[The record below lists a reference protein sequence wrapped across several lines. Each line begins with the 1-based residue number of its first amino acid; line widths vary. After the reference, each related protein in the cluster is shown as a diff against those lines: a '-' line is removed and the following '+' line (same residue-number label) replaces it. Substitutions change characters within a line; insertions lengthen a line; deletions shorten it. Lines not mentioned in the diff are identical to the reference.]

1 MENIEQKREL
11 ISEAAIGVFGPET
24 TEHGSFLNAAAKLV
38 HYYFPTVEIASNG
51 YKNRFVNADVDD
63 EERRTFIENGKPAE
77 WKLKTG
83 EWDCLA
89 DFIGTGQYWR
99 SNGDGKT
106 SYLADTTLDALLG
119 NGENYNKDVGPE
131 GKKKTVAGKFI
142 DFKYGLHLFLKKFGY
157 GLDGHGS
164 KTYKVPTEADK
175 LTDVQNAFKA
185 EINASRP
192 VLVHLSNGETVVGVG
207 YNGNTVIFESDV
219 VGGSYVSWGS
229 IDAISTLNIIQGAG
243 NPPPLP
249 FIDIE
254 TPTNSAV
261 KVGAVF
267 QGEVKEK
274 QYSFDQ
280 IEWHTYKGPV
290 SIYKN
295 GTVIYFRSLNAYDDE
310 SVIAE
315 YEVTNIDRTPPKKPT
330 LTVSRTSLSKD
341 PVTIT
346 ASVPTEDVEKMQYSF
361 DNKKWVNMQFT
372 IHTNHTNQKYYTAD
386 VTVDFNRTV
395 YFRAVD
401 EAGNAAVTKTT
412 INNIIPDLTI
422 KLTGSVKKN
431 QAVWTWNKI
440 KGSGFTVSY
449 IVKLDGK
456 IMAVQQGNSFKV
468 TDPGKHTL
476 SVQAVV
482 NFPGVGTE
490 RSKVQAY
497 TLVTKGDTVDPKISK
512 LTAAVKKYDVTFK
525 IKASDN
531 VGITKYIAKLDKQK
545 TQTFDGSVTEIKMSG
560 FAVGKHSVS
569 VTAYDAAGNKSK
581 TKKVTFT
588 VKDATAPGKVLTLK
602 APSVTGKYKGT
613 FSWSAAEDNSGK
625 IAKYQIQLDNGK
637 IYTSTKNSISI
648 SKLTAGTHTYRVR
661 AIDKAKNV
669 GAWSARKSFTV
680 KDMTAPSKV
689 SVKTRVS
696 GNNVT
701 FTWNTPKDNVGVAKY
716 ILTYGNKT
724 VTLDKSAKKYTITG
738 IDSGT
743 CRYEMVAV
751 DAAGNKSKVKS
762 GKFTVKQS
770 LTSINAVEALR
781 EVESMF
787 EPCALFAPQEDVL
800 AYSNELKT
808 AANLS
813 DAVSLAADKKEDR
826 GLLAALS

>member
-11 ISEAAIGVFGPET
+11 ISEAAGYNFFGNYFGWET

-38 HYYFPTVEIASNG
+38 HYYLPTVEIASNG

-83 EWDCLA
+83 GWDCLA
-89 DFIGTGQYWR
+89 DFIGTGQFWR

-119 NGENYNKDVGPE
+119 NGENYNKDVVAG

-157 GLDGHGS
+157 GLDGHDS

-175 LTDVQNAFKA
+175 LTDVRNAFEA
-185 EINASRP
+185 EINAARP
-192 VLVHLSNGETVVGVG
+192 VLVHLSSGETVLGVG
-207 YNGNTVIFESDV
+207 YDGNTVVCDSDV
-219 VGGSYVSWGS
+219 VWGDSNYHYVSWGS
-229 IDAISTLNIIQGAG
+229 IDAISTLKIIQGAG

-310 SVIAE
+310 SEIAE

-346 ASVPTEDVEKMQYSF
+346 ASFPTGDVVDKQYSF
-361 DNKKWVNMQFT
+361 DNKNWKN
-372 IHTNHTNQKYYTAD
+372 YTAG

-412 INNIIPDLTI
+412 INNILPDLTI

-588 VKDATAPGKVLTLK
+588 VKDVTAPGKVLTLK

-613 FSWSAAEDNSGK
+613 FSWLAAKDNSGK

-701 FTWNTPKDNVGVAKY
+701 FTWSTPKDNVGVAKY

-743 CRYEMVAV
+743 CRYKMVAV

-787 EPCALFAPQEDVL
+787 EPCALFAQQEDVL

>member
-1 MENIEQKREL
+1 VKW
-11 ISEAAIGVFGPET
+11 
-24 TEHGSFLNAAAKLV
+24 
-38 HYYFPTVEIASNG
+38 G
-51 YKNRFVNADVDD
+51 Y
-63 EERRTFIENGKPAE
+63 
-77 WKLKTG
+77 
-83 EWDCLA
+83 
-89 DFIGTGQYWR
+89 
-99 SNGDGKT
+99 
-106 SYLADTTLDALLG
+106 
-119 NGENYNKDVGPE
+119 
-131 GKKKTVAGKFI
+131 
-142 DFKYGLHLFLKKFGY
+142 
-157 GLDGHGS
+157 
-164 KTYKVPTEADK
+164 
-175 LTDVQNAFKA
+175 
-185 EINASRP
+185 
-192 VLVHLSNGETVVGVG
+192 
-207 YNGNTVIFESDV
+207 
-219 VGGSYVSWGS
+219 
-229 IDAISTLNIIQGAG
+229 IDAISTLKIIQGAG

-254 TPTNSAV
+254 TPTNGAV

-295 GTVIYFRSLNAYDDE
+295 GTVISFRSLNAKDDE
-310 SVIAE
+310 SDIAE
-315 YEVTNIDRTPPKKPT
+315 YKVTNIDRTPPKKPT
-330 LTVSRTSLSKD
+330 LTFSRKSSSISKD

-346 ASVPTEDVEKMQYSF
+346 ASFPGGDVVKKQYSF
-361 DNKKWVNMQFT
+361 DNKKWEN
-372 IHTNHTNQKYYTAD
+372 YTAD
-386 VTVDFNRTV
+386 VKVDFNRTV

-569 VTAYDAAGNKSK
+569 VIAYDAAGNKSK

-588 VKDATAPGKVLTLK
+588 VKDATAPGKVLTLN
-602 APSVTGKYKGT
+602 APVVTSKYKGS
-613 FSWSAAEDNSGK
+613 FSWLAAKDNSGK

-680 KDMTAPSKV
+680 EDMTAPSKV

-716 ILTYGNKT
+716 ILKYGNKT
-724 VTLDKSAKKYTITG
+724 VTLNKSAKKYTITG

-751 DAAGNKSKVKS
+751 DAAGNKSKEVK

>member
-11 ISEAAIGVFGPET
+11 ISEAAIGYLGLET

-38 HYYFPTVEIASNG
+38 HYYLPNVDIASDG
-51 YKNRFVNADVDD
+51 YVNRFVKADVDE
-63 EERRTFIENGKPAE
+63 EERRTFIENGEPAE
-77 WKLKTG
+77 WKLRTG

-89 DFIGTGQYWR
+89 DFIGTGQVWR
-99 SNGDGKT
+99 GNDNGKT
-106 SYLADTTLDALLG
+106 TALADTTLDALLG
-119 NGENYNKDVGPE
+119 SGESYKIDIVAG

-157 GLDGHGS
+157 GLDGHDS

-175 LTDVQNAFKA
+175 LTDVKNAFKA

-192 VLVHLSNGETVVGVG
+192 VLVHLSNGDTVVGVD
-207 YNGNTVIFESDV
+207 YDDEYNTVICDSDV
-219 VGGSYVSWGS
+219 VWEDGFYHHVKWGD
-229 IDAISTLNIIQGAG
+229 IDAISTLKIIQGAG

-249 FIDIE
+249 FIDIK
-254 TPTNSAV
+254 TPTNGAV

-295 GTVIYFRSLNAYDDE
+295 ETVIYFRSLNAYDDE
-310 SVIAE
+310 SEIAE

-346 ASVPTEDVEKMQYSF
+346 ASFPTGDVEKKQYSF
-361 DNKKWVNMQFT
+361 DNKNWKN
-372 IHTNHTNQKYYTAD
+372 YTAD

-412 INNIIPDLTI
+412 INNILPDLTI

-588 VKDATAPGKVLTLK
+588 VKDVTAPGKVLTLK

-613 FSWSAAEDNSGK
+613 FSWLAAKDNSGK

-701 FTWNTPKDNVGVAKY
+701 FTWSTPKDNVGVAKY
-716 ILTYGNKT
+716 ILKYGNKT
-724 VTLDKSAKKYTITG
+724 VTLNKSAKKYTITG

-743 CRYEMVAV
+743 CRYSMVAV
-751 DAAGNKSKVKS
+751 DAAGNKSKAKS